1 MRQMSRIE
9 IVDKREPSTNRSRK
23 DMSRK
28 EFYFYVFGD
37 LARGSYIVGSMFFD
51 LLIIPQILSYV
62 PVYMFLPSLAIQIG
76 SILIPLLYIIIITT
90 LILIA
95 SFLEI
100 KTYLR
105 LWHK

>member
-1 MRQMSRIE
+1 MSRIE
-9 IVDKREPSTNRSRK
+9 IVDKAKTPDDRSSK

-28 EFYFYVFGD
+28 EFYFYIFGD

-51 LLIIPQILSYV
+51 LIIIPQILSYV
-62 PVYMFLPSLAIQIG
+62 PNYYFLPSIGVKIG
-76 SILIPLLYIIIITT
+76 SILIPVLYIVIIV
-90 LILIA
+90 LLVALA
-95 SFLEI
+95 SFFEI